1 MQQYMLQIVG
11 HLENKGYQK
20 LNPDSSNVYGRT
32 EGDTVYVVVIG
43 SSHGLRAETL
53 QQFNDK
59 IVLDIAQ
66 NTGMRVELLNIL
78 FTPDGLFDDMVRD
91 IVDKVKNVWL
101 FTDDYGKLYVFEN
114 QPEDFDGLY
123 NLIDKNTIAEHE
135 KYITRIKRLFGVVT
149 PIIVIVNVVLYII
162 SCMNMDDMGWS
173 FILENLTDN
182 AYAVIHEHQ
191 YYRLFTSMFVHFSI
205 THIMSNMIILV
216 ALGARIENLIGKM
229 GMLVSYI
236 LTGLVSSVASLIN
249 NMENYTIYSAGAS
262 GAIFGLM
269 GIMIMFAIFNK
280 GRIND
285 MSLWNL
291 VVLSVLTIL
300 NGYVSGENIDNAAH
314 IGGLAAGL
322 IIGVMM
328 ALTNQKVVKKST
340 M

>member
-123 NLIDKNTIAEHE
+123 NLIDKNIIAEHE
-135 KYITRIKRLFGVVT
+135 KYITRIKQLFGVVT
-149 PIIVIVNVVLYII
+149 PVIVIVNVVLYII

-173 FILENLTDN
+173 FILENLADN

-249 NMENYTIYSAGAS
+249 NMEDYTIYSAGAS

-300 NGYVSGENIDNAAH
+300 NGYVSGVNIDNAAH

-328 ALTNQKVVKKST
+328 ALRNQKVVKKST